1 MSRLASSF
9 FIIGE
14 VHATVTPAE
23 KILQQIGN
31 NRIMTVWGK
40 LYRQNLFNEIAFPAG
55 RLVEDICVVVKLYTA
70 AQRIVLLDESLY
82 CIRQRQGSTTRRL
95 YSFQ

>member
-1 MSRLASSF
+1 
-9 FIIGE
+9 
-14 VHATVTPAE
+14 
-23 KILQQIGN
+23 
-31 NRIMTVWGK
+31 MTACGK
-40 LYRQNLFNEIAFPAG
+40 LYRRSLFDEVAFPAG
-55 RLVEDICVVVKLYTA
+55 RLVEYICVVVKLCTA